1 MLAAQEQE
9 SPMRPLVPYVLAC
22 LLGVFAATA
31 LVNHSVYAADSPD
44 TDGLQIRIG
53 YLGYTPDP
61 GPLLSNVIGEPQDA
75 GLRGA
80 ELATID
86 SNSTGRFLKQRYAL
100 TAASAETPEDL
111 LAAAQ
116 TQHADGLRLF
126 VVNAPAELLTRLA
139 AQLPDS
145 LLFNAGSADDAL
157 RTDACLANVLHT
169 LPERAM
175 LADALLQFLVVRQW
189 KRALLIV
196 GQRADDQAYAAA
208 LRRSAKRFG
217 VTLVAEKP
225 WTFDNDQRRSA
236 QADMPLFTQAA
247 EYDVVLVADEH
258 GDFGEYLPYNT
269 WYPRPV
275 AGTQGLVATG
285 WHKTVETYG
294 AAQLQKRFEA
304 LAGRW
309 MNDRDFAA
317 WIAVRAIASAVTRL
331 GNADATAIRALQL
344 SPDLPLDGFKGRK
357 LSFRPWDG
365 QLRQPIP
372 LVQPRAL
379 VSTSPQD
386 GFLHPFSELDSL
398 GFDAPESRCRLAE
411 RTP

>member
-1 MLAAQEQE
+1 
-9 SPMRPLVPYVLAC
+9 MRPLAPSLLAC
-22 LLGVFAATA
+22 LLGAFAAA
-31 LVNHSVYAADSPD
+31 LASHTPLAAETPAAPE
-44 TDGLQIRIG
+44 GLQVRIG

-61 GPLLSNVIGEPQDA
+61 GPLLSNVIGEPRDA

-80 ELATID
+80 ELAIID
-86 SNSTGRFLKQRYAL
+86 SNSTGRFLKQRYEL
-100 TAASAETPEDL
+100 TTASVETPEEL
-111 LAAAQ
+111 LAAAKA
-116 TQHADGLRLF
+116 QHADGLRLF
-126 VVNAPAELLTRLA
+126 VVNAPAALLTQLA
-139 AQLPDS
+139 TQLPDS

-157 RTDACLANVLHT
+157 RTDACLPNVLHT

-196 GQRADDQAYAAA
+196 GPRDDDKAYAAA

-317 WIAVRAIASAVTRL
+317 WIGVRAVASAVTRL
-331 GNADATAIRALQL
+331 GNADAAAIRTLQL

-398 GFDAPESRCRLAE
+398 GFDAPESRCTLAE